1 MRYGDE
7 IVNLLNNPLIHQ
19 IYLERSLLNFPLRP
33 TLRKKL
39 KACQSVVS
47 SLAEKLSVAP
57 ELLAR
62 KRLLQNLVR
71 DYESFGE
78 LRWEG
83 NLSGWRKELLEP
95 EIKPLF
101 GSAAIM

>member
-1 MRYGDE
+1 MQ
-7 IVNLLNNPLIHQ
+7 Q
-19 IYLERSLLNFPLRP
+19 ICIDRSLLNFPLRP
-33 TLRKKL
+33 ALRKQL
-39 KACQSVVS
+39 KACQSVVY

-83 NLSGWRKELLEP
+83 DLSGWRKELLEP
-95 EIKPLF
+95 EINPLF
-101 GSAAIM
+101 G